1 MLIYPNQGK
10 KQGSERLQL
19 LWLTQFH
26 FAFLDFKTCTQR
38 HSPLNADVLHFIM
51 FATKF
56 GTWWALS
63 SSEFELIRLMPR
75 NLIGSGCK

>member
-1 MLIYPNQGK
+1 MI
-10 KQGSERLQL
+10 GSID
-19 LWLTQFH
+19 
-26 FAFLDFKTCTQR
+26 FATKSKNSEELFLNISHDCTLR
-38 HSPLNADVLHFIM
+38 PVHKGTHSPLNADVLHFIM

-56 GTWWALS
+56 GTSWALS